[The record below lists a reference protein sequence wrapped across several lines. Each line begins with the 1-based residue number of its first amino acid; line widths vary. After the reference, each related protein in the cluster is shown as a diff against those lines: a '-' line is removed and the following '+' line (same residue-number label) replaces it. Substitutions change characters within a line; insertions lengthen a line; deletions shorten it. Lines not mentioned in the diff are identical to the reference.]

1 MSIKRNKARKSKLDL
16 VASMIEERN
25 IKWSHRNAG
34 RYFIF
39 EIQDAEI
46 HVSHDEIKMIKNGI
60 VISYFDDR
68 FDNVLSKLEK
78 PLN

>member
-16 VASMIEERN
+16 VASMIEGRN
-25 IKWSHRNAG
+25 IKWSHRNVG
-34 RYFIF
+34 NYFIF
-39 EIQDAEI
+39 EIPDVEI
-46 HVSHDEIKMIKNGI
+46 HVSHDEIKMIKDGI

-68 FDNVLSKLEK
+68 FDNVLDKLEK